1 MTLQTQHTANA
12 PATLTDEQRQRV
24 SDALKNAQ
32 SENTRRNYAGQHRK
46 FRAWCERE
54 GQSALPA
61 SPEVVAA
68 YAAELVAEG
77 KSMSTIRL
85 AVSAIIDVHNRR
97 VDLEWPVNAGVSVT
111 LRGSAR
117 QLALA
122 RSVDEEALAA
132 VRATVFTLFTRTR
145 SRRSPA
151 DRLLPAVLA
160 GSPWALDGAV
170 SVQTFLSDQAA
181 AIGCITELVLAGKCP
196 DVFVYVTT
204 WLAAPLRI
212 VR

>member
-1 MTLQTQHTANA
+1 MGHSMTLQTQHTANA

-122 RSVDEEALAA
+122 RSG
-132 VRATVFTLFTRTR
+132 R
-145 SRRSPA
+145 SRSMRRRWRRSGQ
-151 DRLLPAVLA
+151 LCSHSLPEHVHGVRQPTDFFPRSWQEARGPSTALSPCRHSFQTRQQRSDASRNLCSQVNVLMY
-160 GSPWALDGAV
+160 S
-170 SVQTFLSDQAA
+170 ST
-181 AIGCITELVLAGKCP
+181 
-196 DVFVYVTT
+196 
-204 WLAAPLRI
+204 
-212 VR
+212 